1 MMWVIYIMVGAFF
14 GYLIAAVLASGQ
26 ARDLNIEIDKLYRD
40 NEELEIA
47 LMRAIA
53 RGIREDEAIPTTK
66 TMSNQLDGVD
76 E

>member
-26 ARDLNIEIDKLYRD
+26 ARDLNIEIAKLYED

-66 TMSNQLDGVD
+66 TMSNRLDEAD